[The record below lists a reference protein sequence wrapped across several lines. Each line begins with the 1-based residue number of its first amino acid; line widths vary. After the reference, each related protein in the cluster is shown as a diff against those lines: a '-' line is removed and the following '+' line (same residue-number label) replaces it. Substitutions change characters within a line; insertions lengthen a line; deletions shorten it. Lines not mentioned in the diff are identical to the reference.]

1 MSLERVLEPEVM
13 DSYEEAVDYDSMDHR
28 EVNAIFVR
36 DLVNAVQL
44 EGDVLDLGTG
54 TAQIPVALC
63 QQTDDTKVLAVDLAV
78 NMLEL
83 AKYNIAANG
92 FEHRISLELLDAKEM
107 PFTDD
112 MFDCVM
118 SNSIVHHI
126 PEPSAVLQEAV
137 RVVRPGGFLFF
148 RDLMRPADDETVAK
162 LVQTYAGDEN
172 EHQRQMFDDSLRAA
186 LTVEEV
192 QALIE
197 PFGFDASTVQATS
210 DRHWTW
216 QAIKPAVD

>member
-137 RVVRPGGFLFF
+137 RVVRP
-148 RDLMRPADDETVAK
+148 
-162 LVQTYAGDEN
+162 
-172 EHQRQMFDDSLRAA
+172 
-186 LTVEEV
+186 
-192 QALIE
+192 E
-197 PFGFDASTVQATS
+197 PKHSNSRWAELYHGMV
-210 DRHWTW
+210 
-216 QAIKPAVD
+216 